1 MVDIV
6 RLLIE
11 TGVVI
16 LGPVILDNVVQFEQG
31 GGDVEIDNVGRLDV
45 QAEFS
50 PESGWS
56 DGHHSP
62 VDVATPGLHQWFPRW
77 DSSIVVESLKQK
89 FRKIKVKSFLELHII

>member
-11 TGVVI
+11 ARVVI

-31 GGDVEIDNVGRLDV
+31 GGDVEVDNVGRLDV

-50 PESGWS
+50 PESG
-56 DGHHSP
+56 
-62 VDVATPGLHQWFPRW
+62 
-77 DSSIVVESLKQK
+77 
-89 FRKIKVKSFLELHII
+89 